1 MPSKINRNSRFI
13 TIRSQIGAIA
23 LDPTPNATPPT
34 VDQIVDTDGCAEIL
48 LYWSAVGASGTV
60 SITPWV
66 LDGIAG
72 LWVTMPTITLVPAL
86 VCSPLTVYGVSQ
98 LFLQFSLVA
107 AASGTGASISGF
119 GRGID

>member
-1 MPSKINRNSRFI
+1 MPSKINRNSRF
-13 TIRSQIGAIA
+13 TAIRSQAGAIA
-23 LDPTPNATPPT
+23 LDPSPNVTPPT
-34 VDQIVDTDGCAEIL
+34 PDQIVDTDGCAEIL
-48 LYWSAVGASGTV
+48 LYWGATVPSGTV

-66 LDGIAG
+66 LDGIAS
-72 LWVTMPTITLVPAL
+72 LWVTMPTITLVPSL

-107 AASGTGASISGF
+107 AAGGTDAFIHGF